1 MCAQRMEIRNGSTW
15 FTVFGSCLIVSLEA
29 GRQYDLAMDVLSD
42 AIGVMRAGRPHSSEI
57 RKRAPW
63 GVRAE
68 PFSGAGFHVVLEG
81 TCWLIPQD
89 GAAIALG
96 VGDVVCLPHGCG
108 HALVDSLSTPL
119 TGASSA
125 SLPEVAPSADDG
137 GGATTILLCGAY
149 TLDQTR
155 PHPLFGEL
163 PEVVHLPA
171 RLGRRSPL
179 HAAVNLLGDE
189 VANPDQGTEAVVSAL
204 LDVMLLYILRA
215 WLSEQAEGDR
225 ATGWAAALGD
235 PAITAA
241 LRHIHQEP
249 TRQWTVEA
257 LGAKAGLSRAAF
269 SRRFTSLVGKPP
281 LGYLTWWRMTLAA
294 QLLRGSDKPVQ
305 AVAQRTGYTSE
316 FAFAKA
322 FKREH
327 GLAPG
332 RYRQQ
337 SRT

>member
-1 MCAQRMEIRNGSTW
+1 LIVSD
-15 FTVFGSCLIVSLEA
+15 SCLIVSLDA
-29 GRQYDLAMDVLSD
+29 GERYDLAMDVLSD
-42 AIGVMRAGRPHSSEI
+42 AIGAMRAGRPHSSEI

-68 PFSGAGFHVVLEG
+68 PFSGAGFHVVLQG
-81 TCWLIPQD
+81 TCWLIPQE
-89 GAAIALG
+89 GAPIALG
-96 VGDVVCLPHGCG
+96 VGDVVCLPHGSG
-108 HALVDSLSTPL
+108 HALVDSLFTPL
-119 TGASSA
+119 AGASSA
-125 SLPEVAPSADDG
+125 SLPEVVPSADDG
-137 GGATTILLCGAY
+137 EGAATILLCGAY

-163 PEVVHLPA
+163 PEVIHLPA
-171 RLGRRSPL
+171 RLGRFSSLR
-179 HAAVNLLGDE
+179 AAVNLLGDE
-189 VANPDQGTEAVVSAL
+189 LAIPEQGTDAVVSAL
-204 LDVMLLYILRA
+204 LDMMLLYILRA
-215 WLSEQAEGDR
+215 WFDEQSEGDP

-241 LRHIHQEP
+241 LRDIHEEP
-249 TRQWTVEA
+249 ARQWTVEA

-281 LGYLTWWRMTLAA
+281 LGYLTWWRMTVAA
-294 QLLRGSDKPVQ
+294 QLLRDSDKPLHT
-305 AVAQRTGYTSE
+305 VAQRTGYTSE

>member
-1 MCAQRMEIRNGSTW
+1 MEIRNRSPW
-15 FTVFGSCLIVSLEA
+15 LTVFISCPIVSSEA
-29 GRQYDLAMDVLSD
+29 SGRYDLAMDVLSD
-42 AIGVMRAGRPHSSEI
+42 AIGVMRMGRPHSSEI

-81 TCWLIPQD
+81 ACWLIPPE

-96 VGDVVCLPHGCG
+96 AGDVVCLPHGCG
-108 HALVDSLSTPL
+108 HALADSLSTPL
-119 TGASSA
+119 AGAPSA
-125 SLPEVAPSADDG
+125 SLREIVPSADDG
-137 GGATTILLCGAY
+137 EGATTILLCGAY

-155 PHPLFGEL
+155 PHPLFQEL
-163 PEVVHLPA
+163 PEVIHLPA
-171 RLGRRSPL
+171 RPGHRSPL

-189 VANPDQGTEAVVSAL
+189 VANPDHGTEAVVSAL
-204 LDVMLLYILRA
+204 LDMMLLYILRA
-215 WLSEQAEGDR
+215 WLAQQAEGGP
-225 ATGWAAALGD
+225 ASGWAVTLGD

-249 TRQWTVEA
+249 ARQWTVEA

-294 QLLRGSDKPVQ
+294 QLLRDGDKPVQ
-305 AVAQRTGYTSE
+305 TVAQRTGYTSE

-337 SRT
+337 SRR

>member
-1 MCAQRMEIRNGSTW
+1 
-15 FTVFGSCLIVSLEA
+15 
-29 GRQYDLAMDVLSD
+29 MDVLSD
-42 AIGVMRAGRPHSSEI
+42 AIGVMRTGRPHSTEI

-81 TCWLIPQD
+81 SCWLIPQE
-89 GAAIALG
+89 GAPIALSA
-96 VGDVVCLPHGCG
+96 GDVVCLPHGCG
-108 HALVDSLSTPL
+108 HALADSVSTPL
-119 TGASSA
+119 ANAPSA
-125 SLPEVAPSADDG
+125 SLPAITPSTDDG
-137 GGATTILLCGAY
+137 EGAATVLLCGAY

-155 PHPLFGEL
+155 PHPLFEEL
-163 PEVVHLPA
+163 PDVIHLPA
-171 RLGRRSPL
+171 RLGHHRPL

-189 VANPDQGTEAVVSAL
+189 IANPEHGTEAVVSAL
-204 LDVMLLYILRA
+204 LDMMLLYILRA
-215 WLSEQAEGDR
+215 WLSSQTGG
-225 ATGWAAALGD
+225 GWAATLRD
-235 PAITAA
+235 PVITAA

-249 TRQWTVEA
+249 ARQWTVET

-294 QLLRGSDKPVQ
+294 QLLRDSDRPLQ

-332 RYRQQ
+332 QFRQQ
-337 SRT
+337 SRR

>member
-1 MCAQRMEIRNGSTW
+1 MEVRSRSPWLTVSVSYPIVLCAAASR
-15 FTVFGSCLIVSLEA
+15 
-29 GRQYDLAMDVLSD
+29 YDLAMDVLSD
-42 AIGVMRAGRPHSSEI
+42 AIGVMRTGRPHSTEI
-57 RKRAPW
+57 RKHAPW

-81 TCWLIPQD
+81 TCWLIPPA

-108 HALVDSLSTPL
+108 HALADSPSTPL
-119 TGASSA
+119 TGAPSA
-125 SLPEVAPSADDG
+125 SLREMAPSTDAG
-137 GGATTILLCGAY
+137 ERATILLCGAY

-155 PHPLFGEL
+155 PHPLFEEL
-163 PEVVHLPA
+163 PEVIHLPA
-171 RLGRRSPL
+171 RLGHRTPL
-179 HAAVNLLGDE
+179 RAAVNLLGDE
-189 VANPDQGTEAVVSAL
+189 IANPGHGSEAVVSAL
-204 LDVMLLYILRA
+204 LDIMLLYILRA
-215 WLSEQAEGDR
+215 WLDEQTDDGP
-225 ATGWAAALGD
+225 ATGWAATLRD

-249 TRQWTVEA
+249 AGQWTVEA

-269 SRRFTSLVGKPP
+269 SRRFTSLVGTPP

-294 QLLRGSDKPVQ
+294 RLLRDSDKPVQ
-305 AVAQRTGYTSE
+305 TIAQGTGYASE

-322 FKREH
+322 FKREY

-337 SRT
+337 SRR